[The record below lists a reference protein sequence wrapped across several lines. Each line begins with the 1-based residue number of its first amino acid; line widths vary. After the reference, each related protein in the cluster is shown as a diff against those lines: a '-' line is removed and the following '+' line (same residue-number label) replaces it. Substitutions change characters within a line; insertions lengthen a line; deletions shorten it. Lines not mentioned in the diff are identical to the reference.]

1 MSALDLQPSLFDQI
15 IADEY
20 AQKTEEQQALVHL
33 GKDAQQL
40 KAMELLS
47 ILTGMSREQ
56 AGEVLK
62 RAGGVLELARL
73 PEQAIATFPHVGPKR
88 AEKIKAMTA
97 WAELVS
103 QPATDSPVQIRSP
116 ADIANLFLLE
126 MSLLE
131 REQLRVIGLDT
142 KNNVG
147 FVDTVYSGSLN
158 TTVVRIAEVLRMAV
172 IMNCAS
178 IILVHNHPSGD
189 PTPSPEDVKVT
200 EMIKEAAGKF
210 DITVLDHLV
219 IGKNRYM
226 SLKEKG
232 LGFS

>member
-1 MSALDLQPSLFDQI
+1 
-15 IADEY
+15 
-20 AQKTEEQQALVHL
+20 
-33 GKDAQQL
+33 
-40 KAMELLS
+40 
-47 ILTGMSREQ
+47 
-56 AGEVLK
+56 
-62 RAGGVLELARL
+62 
-73 PEQAIATFPHVGPKR
+73 
-88 AEKIKAMTA
+88 
-97 WAELVS
+97 
-103 QPATDSPVQIRSP
+103 
-116 ADIANLFLLE
+116 
-126 MSLLE
+126 
-131 REQLRVIGLDT
+131 VIGLDT

-189 PTPSPEDVKVT
+189 PTPSPEDVSVT
-200 EMIKEAAGKF
+200 EMVKEAAGKF